1 VAYDG
6 APAEGG
12 CDGARHHV
20 FAVNSSV
27 EILAVVG
34 ELLEEEGYAVTTSTY
49 GPRVFARI
57 AALRP
62 DAVVLDL
69 APDENA
75 GWGLLA
81 RLRAGEATRGIPVL
95 VVSTDAG
102 LLERARE
109 QEPGVSARRYLAKP
123 MALADVL
130 DAVAELV
137 GRR

>member
-1 VAYDG
+1 MMALRRREG
-6 APAEGG
+6 AMEPA
-12 CDGARHHV
+12 
-20 FAVNSSV
+20 
-27 EILAVVG
+27 
-34 ELLEEEGYAVTTSTY
+34 TTSSPSTRRSRSSPSWASCSKTY